1 MLQIVTHAFDVNLL
15 TVEELRAAAGLAV
28 SDASQDDKL
37 AALGARVS
45 SMITAACYV
54 PLGRMMDVWGRAE
67 GFLFMTICATV
78 GLIMMAACNNLA
90 TFCAAYVRLLEI
102 VQAVITRR

>member
-1 MLQIVTHAFDVNLL
+1 
-15 TVEELRAAAGLAV
+15 
-28 SDASQDDKL
+28 
-37 AALGARVS
+37 
-45 SMITAACYV
+45 
-54 PLGRMMDVWGRAE
+54 MDVWGRAE

-102 VQAVITRR
+102 VQTVITRR